1 MSAHIG
7 RKQAIGI
14 GKEITAGTKVSASI
28 WLAKTS
34 GVMQPMIETLQDT
47 QGYWVIDEVYDVQP
61 IKEHTELSVEGTI
74 SDLSFWF
81 ILLSALGTAG
91 VSGSGPYTHAF
102 TRNNTNSHQSFTVWW
117 YDPVATWSSAFAML
131 NSLEISAVAGE
142 YATFKM
148 DMIGKKTV
156 TESTPSVSYAS
167 ENLFRARDC
176 KVYIADTEAGLAS
189 ATAIPINS
197 ITLKIEKNLY
207 VHQNIGTLDID
218 SIYNQQLNVSGEF
231 EGLFT
236 AKTYQDFVRNGT
248 KKYMKIELINT
259 DVTLTP
265 SGNPTISI
273 TLAKVWFESWE
284 QGSDNNDIIKETV
297 WFIGAFN
304 NTDGYTIKASMI
316 NSRSTVY

>member
-1 MSAHIG
+1 M
-7 RKQAIGI
+7 
-14 GKEITAGTKVSASI
+14 
-28 WLAKTS
+28 
-34 GVMQPMIETLQDT
+34 
-47 QGYWVIDEVYDVQP
+47 IDEVYDVQP

-148 DMIGKKTV
+148 DMIGKNK
-156 TESTPSVSYAS
+156 
-167 ENLFRARDC
+167 LL
-176 KVYIADTEAGLAS
+176 KVRHQYRTLVRTCLELEIVKIYIADTEAGLAS

-273 TLAKVWFESWE
+273 TLAKVWFESW
-284 QGSDNNDIIKETV
+284 DKVVII
-297 WFIGAFN
+297 
-304 NTDGYTIKASMI
+304 MI
-316 NSRSTVY
+316 L